1 MQYTSL
7 PLSPAAIHYYEK
19 GPSPLRKYLPYWLAS
34 LISRFTLI
42 VAQVGAV
49 VWILLKT
56 PPAMLRLRFSLKQ
69 MGLYRQMEKLEGR
82 LDQGAHPA
90 QLLAELKE
98 IERQSSELHPP
109 RPLLSQY
116 LELRQ
121 NIHDQRERIE
131 SHGEWE
137 AEEATDS
144 TRDER

>member
-1 MQYTSL
+1 
-7 PLSPAAIHYYEK
+7 
-19 GPSPLRKYLPYWLAS
+19 
-34 LISRFTLI
+34 
-42 VAQVGAV
+42 
-49 VWILLKT
+49 VWILLKSLPT
-56 PPAMLRLRFSLKQ
+56 IRRIRLSMQQ

-82 LDQGAHPA
+82 MIEGSDPA
-90 QLLAELKE
+90 PLLADLKE

-131 SHGEWE
+131 SHGDWE
-137 AEEATDS
+137 AEEAADS